1 MNTEIKVGILFFLG
15 LGMAGYFTV
24 MTTSLGRSKGTY
36 AVNFPRISRLKE
48 GDIVTY
54 NGVKIGTITEVK
66 PVLMPT
72 GAPAVSVGFSV
83 QADFREQV
91 LIGDGSRFRIDQGML
106 GGASLEIV
114 SPGGKA
120 ISPEAL
126 AGRVGEVP
134 ASLTDVLN
142 TINEIIN
149 ENRDS
154 LKGAIV
160 SAKDAMERF
169 GKASTEIE
177 GMVKENRVE
186 IKAAITNFKDTGE
199 RITRLVDENRE
210 GVKAAIERMEQAAKE
225 VKEAVA
231 ENRPNLKATVDK
243 APAAVDNIS
252 GAAKEIQGTVAEN
265 RADVR
270 SAIQDVKAA
279 TPKLE
284 RTADNLAVITDQVAS
299 GKGTIG
305 KAVFEDTLHDK
316 AVATVDSIQQRSEEV
331 KGVTRDFA
339 ELKFVLGLEGGQD
352 VRTGAGEG
360 GAYLRIEPRPYKFYE
375 AGMVYRTAP
384 RDRDTK
390 PDDPDKLSVDFNL
403 LFGWRWLADDER
415 QLYRLTTA
423 AGLISTKLG
432 AVVGVNLT
440 RDLSVWGLIR
450 QKDNTR
456 ELNDRRYEEGK
467 AMLRVVAKYDLF
479 ERVHLMAGVN
489 DLFDHPGFWG
499 GIRIDIVDNDLRNL
513 TSVSSFAR

>member
-66 PVLMPT
+66 PVLMPN
-72 GAPAVSVGFSV
+72 GAPAVAVGFSV

-91 LIGDGSRFRIDQGML
+91 LIGDESRFRIDQGML

-114 SPGGKA
+114 SPGGKP
-120 ISPEAL
+120 ISPESL
-126 AGRVGEVP
+126 KGRVGEVP

-149 ENRDS
+149 ENRES
-154 LKGAIV
+154 LKGAV
-160 SAKDAMERF
+160 VAAKDAMERF

-177 GMVKENRVE
+177 QMVKENRVE
-186 IKAAITNFKDTGE
+186 IKQAITNFKDTGD
-199 RITRLVDENRE
+199 RITKLVDENRE

-231 ENRPNLKATVDK
+231 ENRPKLKEAIDK
-243 APAAVDNIS
+243 APEAVDNVS
-252 GAAKEIQGTVAEN
+252 GAAKEVKEAVAEN
-265 RADVR
+265 RPDIR
-270 SAIQDVKAA
+270 SAIQDVKNA
-279 TPKLE
+279 TPKIE

-316 AVATVDSIQQRSEEV
+316 AVATVDNVNQRVEEV
-331 KGVTRDFA
+331 KPVTRDFA
-339 ELKFVLGLEGGQD
+339 ELKFVLGVEGGMD
-352 VRTGAGEG
+352 ANTGAGEG
-360 GAYLRIEPRPYKFYE
+360 GAYLRVQPRPYKFYE
-375 AGMVYRTAP
+375 AGVVYRTAP
-384 RDRDTK
+384 TDRETRD
-390 PDDPDKLSVDFNL
+390 DDPDKLSVDFNL
-403 LFGWRWLADDER
+403 VFGWRWFPDDDH
-415 QLYRLTTA
+415 QFYRLTTA

-432 AVVGVNLT
+432 AMVGFNLT
-440 RDLSVWGLIR
+440 PDLSIVAMAR

-456 ELNDRRYEEGK
+456 ELDDRRYEEGK
-467 AMLRVVAKYDLF
+467 VMVRAVVKYSLWD
-479 ERVHLMAGVN
+479 RVHLMAGVN
-489 DLFDHPGFWG
+489 DLADRPGFWG
-499 GIRIDIVDNDLRNL
+499 GIRLDVVDNDLRNL
-513 TSVSSFAR
+513 TSVSAFVR